1 LGGLAGGLGGLH
13 LHDAAAAG
21 GGVDPGDVIAPTKI
35 AADDLPPGLRQLQL
49 VNVGLKSSKTPLPCP
64 KLGHLQMERCR
75 AARAFRVP
83 ELSR

>member
-1 LGGLAGGLGGLH
+1 LH
-13 LHDAAAAG
+13 FHDAAAAG

-35 AADDLPPGLRQLQL
+35 AADDLPPGLKQLQL
-49 VNVGLKSSKTPLPCP
+49 VNVGLRSSKAPLPCP
-64 KLGHLQMERCR
+64 KLVHLQMERCR